1 MSRQPPPGGIKPGD
15 FDKAI
20 ADVWAVCRKYGVLLT
35 AVDYAIDEKIP
46 GLDWWLP
53 LSTLFGQRGPGD
65 IPPEA
70 SVMSER

>member
-1 MSRQPPPGGIKPGD
+1 M
-15 FDKAI
+15 
-20 ADVWAVCRKYGVLLT
+20 WAVCRKYGVLLT